1 MRRLVTVYDVRKSIK
16 PTMTEG
22 QIHGGAGMAI
32 GAAVME
38 QHYGFY
44 PSMDYRPATLGEY
57 IISTTLGVPDVEAHI
72 YECPSPEGRMGPK
85 VSAR

>member
-1 MRRLVTVYDVRKSIK
+1 MEVDLRRLVTVYDVGKSIK

-32 GAAVME
+32 
-38 QHYGFY
+38 
-44 PSMDYRPATLGEY
+44 
-57 IISTTLGVPDVEAHI
+57 GVPDVEAHI